1 MVSVLAIAGSDPS
14 GGAGIEADLRTFAQL
29 GVHGCTAIT
38 ALTVQ
43 RYSPLPVGEGQGE
56 GEVHA
61 TPASILSAILHS
73 HTRDHLPD
81 AIKIGMIG
89 TAENL
94 QAIAEFL
101 NDHPHIPVVLDT
113 VLRATSGLELLE
125 TAAIPL
131 LRNLLLPRA
140 TVVTPNLQE
149 ASILTGMTVNS
160 LATMEHAARQLHRGT
175 QVVLVKGGHLDG
187 DPVDVAYDGR
197 EFHHFSSPRIATPH
211 TRGTGCTLA
220 SAIAVHLA
228 QGAAPLVAIQKAK
241 TYLGDYLSTRL

>member
-14 GGAGIEADLRTFAQL
+14 GGAGIEVDLRTFAQL
-29 GVHGCTAIT
+29 GVHGRTAIT

-43 RYSPLPVGEGQGE
+43 SLHHGVA
-56 GEVHA
+56 VHSTA
-61 TPASILSAILHS
+61 ASILSAILHS
-73 HTRDHLPD
+73 HTRDYLPD

-89 TAENL
+89 TGENL
-94 QAIAEFL
+94 QAIAAFL

-125 TAAIPL
+125 TAAIPF
-131 LRNLLLPRA
+131 LRDQLVPRA

-160 LATMEHAARQLHRGT
+160 LATMEHAARELHRGT
-175 QVVLVKGGHLDG
+175 QVVLVKGGHLSG
-187 DPVDVAYDGR
+187 EPIDVAFDGR
-197 EFHHFSSPRIATPH
+197 EIHHFSSPRIATSH

-220 SAIAVHLA
+220 SAIAAYLA

-241 TYLGDYLSTRL
+241 IYLRNYLSTRL